1 MIAQL
6 PAPMRTKV
14 RSPTR
19 SATTVAVLVVVEGI
33 HDVEFLRRTSAMLH
47 AAEPGVADLDQMQ
60 RDGRLVFL
68 PVGGSDRQMWAH
80 RLAPLE
86 KAEFHL
92 FDRDFSPLTERHQA
106 AADAVN
112 RRQGCIAA
120 LTGFRQIEN
129 YVHPRAME
137 TARGFRIEHSGD
149 DDLPD
154 LVAKQAHATCGGR
167 RAWHEVPSRRRRRM
181 KNHAKRWLNTEA
193 VSHMTPALLDEQ
205 DPQGDVRSWLEAIV
219 WLADNGP

>member
-1 MIAQL
+1 MITQL
-6 PAPMRTKV
+6 PPPTETKV

-19 SATTVAVLVVVEGI
+19 PATAVAVLVVVEGI

-47 AAEPGVADLDQMQ
+47 AAEPGVADLNQMQ

-80 RLAPLE
+80 RLAPLGT
-86 KAEFHL
+86 AEFHL
-92 FDRDFSPLTERHQA
+92 FDRDLPPLTKKHQA

-112 RRQGCIAA
+112 RRRGCIAA

-129 YVHPRAME
+129 YVHPRAIE
-137 TARGFRIEHSGD
+137 AARGFRIEHSGD

-193 VSHMTPALLDEQ
+193 VSHMTPTLLDEQ
-205 DPQGDVRSWLEAIV
+205 DPQGDVRSWLEAIA
-219 WLADNGP
+219 WLTDNGP